1 MRSGMLLSQRRTVA
15 VAIAAM
21 SIFTSSLALAGVAA
35 ASGSTITPVS
45 GATTPAWVNGTTVNI
60 QYPQN
65 FFCDTSVASGA
76 SSGCEVGQDSNRGPV
91 ANADRSVLYVLVP
104 LFGSPNPAPMCA
116 VASCPNHPLNIDLS
130 RIAGPLGAAP
140 DQLANVALPAHSHI
154 LDGPAGGWWD
164 VKIVAVTN
172 QSAWTQLAA
181 GKSEATM
188 NALINTPNSGVLG
201 PIPTNLYLFFNVVGH

>member
-1 MRSGMLLSQRRTVA
+1 MIRSTLARRPRLAAFGLTLTSLLVA
-15 VAIAAM
+15 GLVM
-21 SIFTSSLALAGVAA
+21 TGVAA
-35 ASGSTITPVS
+35 ASGSTVRPVS
-45 GATTPAWVNGTTVNI
+45 DATTPAWVDGRTVTV

-65 FFCDTSVASGA
+65 FFCDTSVASSA
-76 SSGCEVGQDSNRGPV
+76 PSGCEVGTDSNHGPV

-104 LFGSPNPAPMCA
+104 LFGSPSPTPMCA
-116 VASCPNHPLNIDLS
+116 VASCPNHPLTIDLS
-130 RIAGPLGAAP
+130 RIAGALGVSPGA
-140 DQLANVALPAHSHI
+140 VADVPLPAHSHI

-172 QSAWTQLAA
+172 QTAWAALAA

-201 PIPTNLYLFFNVVGH
+201 PIPTNLYLFFNVIGR